1 MAGGRALSRALER
14 VALGALVFLATSNR
28 PLGRVA
34 GLTLRPDWASGA
46 LAVLIVLLA
55 LLARRRLP
63 LSPALLGFGGFVAF
77 QLFSSVA
84 NRGAWPEG
92 VKFSLIYILAL
103 AYLCA
108 TLILVR
114 DADTAHWVLS
124 LVLVLAVVEA
134 SVSVLAVLSS
144 NLIGVPSPGPMLP
157 RVFPRAEGAMS
168 EANLFSSFLLV
179 PFSVAL
185 WRWSARPRP
194 AKLQGAACL
203 ALTAGLIFGLTR
215 AAWIASLA
223 VGWLSPLRLR
233 PARVRVCVLL
243 ASAAVATGLLLGSDL
258 VLRHGRLERTGLYD
272 RLATGVLT
280 GFDEPLD
287 TRRTEMRASV
297 ASWRTSPWV
306 GHGAGSANTL
316 IQDPGNRWRR
326 PTKPWISNVFL
337 FVLHDAGLVG
347 LVLFLSTLG
356 AAAYQWWR
364 ARGGFGDRTAALDH
378 EALGIGLGAVLLA
391 WQTTHGLWQMYGYLY
406 LGLLLA
412 LSRLASPSPARAAP
426 GTPSMCDR

>member
-1 MAGGRALSRALER
+1 M
-14 VALGALVFLATSNR
+14 
-28 PLGRVA
+28 
-34 GLTLRPDWASGA
+34 
-46 LAVLIVLLA
+46 
-55 LLARRRLP
+55 
-63 LSPALLGFGGFVAF
+63 
-77 QLFSSVA
+77 
-84 NRGAWPEG
+84 
-92 VKFSLIYILAL
+92 KFSLIYILAL

-114 DADTAHWVLS
+114 DAKTAHWVLS
-124 LVLVLAVVEA
+124 LVLVLAVAEA

-223 VGWLSPLRLR
+223 VGWLSPLRRR
-233 PARVRVCVLL
+233 PARVLVLL
-243 ASAAVATGLLLGSDL
+243 AGAAVATGLLLGSDL
-258 VLRHGRLERTGLYD
+258 VLRHGRLEHTGLYD

-280 GFDEPLD
+280 GLDQPLD
-287 TRRTEMRASV
+287 KRRNEMRTSV

-316 IQDPGNRWRR
+316 KLDPQNRWQ
-326 PTKPWISNVFL
+326 PQTKTWISNVFL

-364 ARGGFGDRTAALDH
+364 ARGGFGDRTTALDH

-406 LGLLLA
+406 FGLLLA
-412 LSRLASPSPARAAP
+412 LSRLASPLPARAAP
-426 GTPSMCDR
+426 GTPSTCDR

>member
-1 MAGGRALSRALER
+1 MARGPALSRTLER
-14 VALGALVFLATSNR
+14 VALGALVLLATSNR
-28 PLGRVA
+28 PLGQVA
-34 GLTLRPDWASGA
+34 GLTVRPDLASGA
-46 LAVLIVLLA
+46 LAVVVVLLA

-84 NRGAWPEG
+84 NRGAWPDG

-114 DADTAHWVLS
+114 DAETAHWALS
-124 LVLVLAVVEA
+124 LALVLAVAEA
-134 SVSVLAVLSS
+134 SLSVLAVLSS
-144 NLIGVPSPGPMLP
+144 NLIGVPSPSPMLP
-157 RVFPRAEGAMS
+157 RAFPRAGGAMS
-168 EANLFSSFLLV
+168 EANLFSSLLLV
-179 PFSVAL
+179 PFSLAL

-194 AKLQGAACL
+194 ARRQGAACL

-215 AAWIASLA
+215 AVWIASLA
-223 VGWLSPLRLR
+223 VGWLSPLRQR
-233 PARVRVCVLL
+233 PAKVLGLL
-243 ASAAVATGLLLGSDL
+243 AGAAVATGLLLGSDL
-258 VLRHGRLERTGLYD
+258 MLRHGKLERTGLYD
-272 RLATGVLT
+272 RVAAGVLT
-280 GFDEPLD
+280 GIDLPL
-287 TRRTEMRASV
+287 RKRFQEMRTSL

-316 IQDPGNRWRR
+316 KLDPRNRWQP
-326 PTKPWISNVFL
+326 PTKTWISNVFL

-347 LVLFLSTLG
+347 LVLFVSTVG
-356 AAAYQWWR
+356 AAACQWWR
-364 ARGGFGDRTAALDH
+364 ARGRIGDRAAALDH

-412 LSRLASPSPARAAP
+412 LSRLASPPPAHVAP
-426 GTPSMCDR
+426 GKPSPRDR